1 MAGPFLARFRSVVEP
16 LFGRA
21 FTTEDGCSEAEID
34 DAQSRT
40 GYELP
45 EALQDFYAVVGR
57 FDPVLESHNRF
68 YSPDS
73 FSRTD
78 DKLVF
83 CEENQVVV
91 YWGYNQDEGWR
102 TDPTAYQG
110 VNNDEIEWYVEAS
123 RMSEFLVNMIYWQ
136 ALWGGLPHFR
146 SANAPESVREL
157 AGEWTSVFKDADSQL
172 FSRGS
177 TVVAITRKEQ
187 GLDVQAAAL
196 VEKDLEDLWLAHGL
210 ECGRQRTRRS
220 T

>member
-16 LFGRA
+16 LFGRP
-21 FTTEDGCSEAEID
+21 FTVEDGYSEAEIEA
-34 DAQSRT
+34 AQSRT

-45 EALQDFYAVVGR
+45 EALQDFYAVAGR
-57 FDPVLESHNRF
+57 FEPVLESHNRF
-68 YSPDS
+68 YSPGN
-73 FSRTD
+73 FSRKD

-102 TDPTAYQG
+102 TDPPVYQG

-123 RMSEFLVNMIYWQ
+123 RISELLVGMIYWQ
-136 ALWGGLPHFR
+136 ALWGGLPNYR
-146 SANAPESVREL
+146 SAESGESVREL
-157 AGEWTSVFKDADSQL
+157 AAGWPSVWKDDDSQL

-177 TVVAITRKEQ
+177 LVFSLTRHKSGVE
-187 GLDVQAAAL
+187 VQASAL
-196 VEKDLEDLWLAHGL
+196 VEKDIEDLWLALGLHG
-210 ECGRQRTRRS
+210 GRQRTSRS

>member
-1 MAGPFLARFRSVVEP
+1 MAGPFLARFRTVVEP
-16 LFGRA
+16 LFGRP
-21 FTTEDGCSEAEID
+21 FTAEDGYSEAEID

-45 EALQDFYAVVGR
+45 EALQDFYAVVGH

-68 YSPDS
+68 YSPGK

-102 TDPTAYQG
+102 TDPPVYQG

-123 RMSEFLVNMIYWQ
+123 RISEFLVGMIYWQ
-136 ALWGGLPHFR
+136 ALWGGLPIFR
-146 SANAPESVREL
+146 SAEAAESVREL
-157 AGEWTSVFKDADSQL
+157 AGAWPSVWKDEDSQL

-177 TVVAITRKEQ
+177 MVFSLTRKES
-187 GLDVQAAAL
+187 GVEVQAAAL
-196 VEKDLEDLWLAHGL
+196 VEQELEDLWLAL
-210 ECGRQRTRRS
+210 ELQGGRRRTRR
-220 T
+220 